1 MSDTPGTGDI
11 LKDRPELKSATEAI
25 LAIDEEQDGW
35 TFDDVPV
42 DSGQFGELVS
52 AGIVEKDGN
61 EYQVANPD
69 TVRAV
74 LDGETEVGRDSEHGL
89 AIGDMLDFDVDAR
102 ATGLFVAA
110 LAFVIAARTY
120 VIGSI
125 YRGGDIVLSSND
137 PYYYRYYI
145 EQVAANAGN
154 AADLGALSALPGG
167 VTKGEPLMVATLW
180 WVASLLGGSK
190 DAISHVLAWYPVISA
205 LITSVLLYLLAVR
218 VSNDRRVGLA
228 SVLFL
233 AFIPG
238 HALRTSI
245 GFADHHA
252 FDYPWLGLTALTL
265 VVALTAAAD
274 RASLRRPQ
282 PWIAAVGIGV
292 GIAGQVLAWEAG
304 PLLILPVGVVVL
316 GQTLLDASSDRS
328 SLVRNAPVLAGI
340 GFGALLVGGVHS
352 VFDWHTALVAGTPA
366 LLAVGTVVVIATAE
380 AARRVGGTARQLA
393 VVDIGLSV
401 VSLLSIRVLF
411 TEQWGTFSRQL
422 DRLFRSDGIAESY
435 GLFSADAFGFL
446 FLLGLT
452 LFLAFPAMVWGLDL
466 ARRDRSDWLVA
477 SSYAWVLFGLAVIQV
492 RFVGELAPFLA
503 LFAGLAFVWVASWVD
518 IARPVLTTSNSD
530 LRDALVPDTRALVSL
545 FVLFLLF
552 GALGM
557 VQVPVKTSQV
567 LVDNGAYNAAT
578 AIEADAATQDLKHP
592 DNYVLSQWGQNRM
605 YNYFVSGES
614 RSYGYARQNYGTF
627 LGTTDPPQAYDQIS
641 GRVGYVVTT
650 AEQVDEPTA
659 MYIRLHENAGSR
671 NGDVAGLGHYRPVFV
686 SEDGEYKAFAVVP
699 GATVTGIGAPNTTV
713 SVSTTVAVSDRELT
727 YERETTTDA
736 TGAFTITVAN
746 PGTYTVTSGADGSE
760 TTVDVPEA
768 AVNEGGNVTVGSLT
782 QQ

>member
-1 MSDTPGTGDI
+1 MSDTPGTGE
-11 LKDRPELKSATEAI
+11 LLEDRPELQSATEAV
-25 LAIDEEQDGW
+25 LAVDAEQDGW
-35 TFDDVPV
+35 TFDDIPV

-61 EYQVANPD
+61 QYHVANPD

-74 LDGETEVGRDSEHGL
+74 LNGESEVGDDSERGF
-89 AIGDMLDFDVDAR
+89 AIGNTLDFDVDTR
-102 ATGLFVAA
+102 ATGLLLAA
-110 LAFVIAARTY
+110 LAVVFVARTY
-120 VIGSI
+120 AIGSI

-137 PYYYRYYI
+137 PYYYRYHI
-145 EQVAANAGN
+145 EQIASNAGS
-154 AADLGALSALPGG
+154 AADFGALSVLPGA

-180 WVASLLGGSK
+180 WVAGLFGGTK
-190 DAISHVLAWYPVISA
+190 DAVGHVLAWYPVVSA
-205 LITSVLLYLLAVR
+205 LVTGVLLYLLVVR
-218 VSNDRRVGLA
+218 VSSDRRVGLA

-238 HALRTSI
+238 HAFRTSL

-252 FDYPWLGLTALTL
+252 FDYPWLGLTALAL
-265 VVALTAAAD
+265 VAALTTVTD

-282 PWIAAVGIGV
+282 PWLAAIGIGV

-304 PLLILPVGVVVL
+304 PLLVLPVGLVVL
-316 GQTLLDASSDRS
+316 GQTLLDVSSDRS
-328 SLVRNAPVLAGI
+328 SLVRNAPVLAGVS
-340 GFGALLVGGVHS
+340 FGALLVGGVHS
-352 VFDWHTALVAGTPA
+352 VVDWHTALVAGTPA
-366 LLAVGTVVVIATAE
+366 LLALGTTVVIATAE
-380 AARRVGGTARQLA
+380 VARRVGGTARQLFA
-393 VVDIGLSV
+393 VDVGLGV
-401 VSLLSIRVLF
+401 VGLLLFRFGF
-411 TEQWGTFSRQL
+411 TEQWGTFSSRL
-422 DRLFRSDGIAESY
+422 DTLFRSDGIAETY
-435 GLFSADAFGFL
+435 GLFSTDAFGFL

-452 LFLAFPAMVWGLDL
+452 LLLALPAMVWGIDL
-466 ARRDRSDWLVA
+466 ARRDRSGWLVA
-477 SSYAWVLFGLAVIQV
+477 SGYAWVLFGLAVIQV

-503 LFAGLAFVWVASWVD
+503 LFAGLAFVWAASWVD
-518 IARPVLTTSNSD
+518 VARPVLTTSDGD
-530 LRDALVPDTRALVSL
+530 LRDALVPDSRALVSL
-545 FVLFLLF
+545 VVLFLLF

-567 LVDNGAYNAAT
+567 LVDDGAYDAAT
-578 AIEADAATQDLKHP
+578 AIEADATEQQLEHP
-592 DNYVLSQWGQNRM
+592 DNYVLSRWGQNRM

-641 GRVGYVVTT
+641 SRVGYVVTT

-659 MYIRLHENAGSR
+659 MYVRLHENAGSR

-699 GATVTGIGAPNTTV
+699 GATVTGTGAPNTTV
-713 SVSTTVAVSDRELT
+713 SVSTTVTVSDQELT

-736 TGAFTITVAN
+736 TGAFTTTVAN

-768 AVNEGGNVTVGSLT
+768 AVNDGGNVTVGSLT